1 MAAYGK
7 DIGTV
12 YTIDPNYPTSWLVTL
27 SKSPATKL
35 SKLIATS
42 AGVLYHLGMTGSVAF
57 TEVLDLTTGSV
68 GPQEIFQAIQVD
80 SAQVLMVESDII
92 VC

>member
-7 DIGTV
+7 GIETV
-12 YTIDPNYPTSWLVTL
+12 YTIDPNAPMSWQTTI

-42 AGVLYHLGMTGSVAF
+42 AGVLYHLGMTGSEAF
-57 TEVLDLTTGSV
+57 TEVLDLTAGSV
-68 GPQEIFQAIQVD
+68 GSQVIFQAIQVD
-80 SAQVLMVESDII
+80 AAQVLMVESDIV